1 MKRHIKLRYYIL
13 SSVLIF
19 ILTVPP
25 PAIGSEGKLIQL
37 FHVLGKIY
45 TKPYK
50 GGGFLRGDPVEVDIY
65 RSSIDE
71 IA

>member
-1 MKRHIKLRYYIL
+1 MIRYCVL
-13 SSVLIF
+13 SGTLIF

-25 PAIGSEGKLIQL
+25 PAIGNDEKLIQL

-45 TKPYK
+45 TRKRSSA
-50 GGGFLRGDPVEVDIY
+50 FLRGDPVEVDIY
-65 RSSIDE
+65 SSSTDE